1 MAARWMSDQ
10 FRSALVS
17 ANLTTLVLGLLA
29 ESYATELEI
38 REQLHRRFGATPS
51 AKEFRSLVRA
61 LSSQGFI
68 DVHPGRGRSLRI
80 SRAGLLLLEALK
92 AENRKLMGLLA
103 D

>member
-1 MAARWMSDQ
+1 MLDQ

-17 ANLTTLVLGLLA
+17 ANLTTIFLGLLT
-29 ESYATELEI
+29 ESYATEGEI

-61 LSSQGFI
+61 LSSQGYI
-68 DVHPGRGRSLRI
+68 EVHPGRGRSLRI
-80 SRAGLLLLEALK
+80 SRAGLLLLDALR
-92 AENRKLMGLLA
+92 AENRRLTDVLV